1 MSENRA
7 QYERFDTETGFQSAV
22 DRLLAQPGR
31 ELRVFDPDLRALRF
45 DAPQRVA
52 LLEQFLVSSRARR
65 LYIALHEPEYVT
77 GHCPRL
83 MGLLARFS
91 HAIVIHRTQEEI
103 RSIQDSF
110 LVLDQSHYVRRA
122 VARFFRGAI
131 GLDDE
136 PEAFAMCSRFQEIWA
151 ASFPA
156 VSATTLGL

>member
-7 QYERFDTETGFQSAV
+7 QYERFDTETGFQSAI

-65 LYIALHEPEYVT
+65 LYVALHEPEYVT
-77 GHCPRL
+77 GYCPRL

-91 HAIVIHRTQEEI
+91 HAIVIHRTHEEI

-110 LVLDQSHYVRRA
+110 LVLDQRHYVRRA

-131 GLDDE
+131 GLGDE
-136 PEAFAMCSRFQEIWA
+136 PEAFAMYSRFQEIWA

>member
-7 QYERFDTETGFQSAV
+7 QYERFDTETGFQSAI

-65 LYIALHEPEYVT
+65 LYVALHEPEYVT

-91 HAIVIHRTQEEI
+91 HAIVIHRTHEEI

-110 LVLDQSHYVRRA
+110 LVLDQRHYVRRA

-131 GLDDE
+131 GLGDE
-136 PEAFAMCSRFQEIWA
+136 PEAFAMYSRFQEIWA